1 MLRVL
6 VKSSLGPRHYLE
18 KFQIPRAS
26 LVVKAWSSG
35 SRAKGFR
42 VWGHCKE
49 RASRLLS
56 RAS

>member
-26 LVVKAWSSG
+26 LVG
-35 SRAKGFR
+35 ELMGPI
-42 VWGHCKE
+42 
-49 RASRLLS
+49 
-56 RAS
+56 